1 MAAYDINPET
11 LNPAQRVL
19 FGRVSERYKP
29 EGGNLRLWH
38 TVGRWAAGEHLTF
51 EEARDAFDALLA
63 DDSTPYQMGVFLM
76 LGSPEFLTSDELAGF
91 ASALRAKA
99 VPVSILRPSGEPEPL
114 LIDTCGTGGDTIPTF
129 NISTT
134 LMFILAAEGIRV
146 AKHGNRAITSKSG
159 SSDVLQALGINVN
172 LGSDAV
178 KRCIE
183 ECGAGFM
190 FAPLFH
196 KAMKKVAEIRGV
208 LGEPLPDGTKFKTM
222 FNVLGP
228 LSNPARTPLQ
238 SLGVYSPSI
247 LKKEAEALA
256 RLGHIR
262 RAFVMHGLAPQDD
275 PALGGRGLDE
285 VSTIG
290 ETSLVEIGPDGLHEF
305 RITPEDSFDIK
316 RVPASDISG
325 GDAAANAEI
334 IRGILAGTIRG
345 PRRDIVVA
353 NAAVALALAEE
364 GEGFV
369 GSRKDVWLPHIAR
382 ANESLDS
389 GRANRSYEGL
399 RELSNRIAS

>member
-1 MAAYDINPET
+1 MAAYEINPET

-29 EGGNLRLWH
+29 EGGNPQLWES
-38 TVGRWAAGEHLTF
+38 VRRWAAGEHLTYD
-51 EEARDAFDALLA
+51 EAREAFGSLLA
-63 DDSTPYQMGVFLM
+63 DDATPYQMGIFLM
-76 LGSPEFLTSDELAGF
+76 LGSPEFLTADELAGF

-99 VPVSILRPSGEPEPL
+99 EPVTILSPTGEPEPML
-114 LIDTCGTGGDTIPTF
+114 LDTCGTGGDTIPTF

-238 SLGVYSPSI
+238 SLGVYGANI
-247 LKKEAEALA
+247 LRKQAEALS

-262 RAFVMHGLAPQDD
+262 RAFVMHGFGPKDD
-275 PALGGRGLDE
+275 PSLGGRGLDE

-290 ETSLVEIGPDGLHEF
+290 ETSLIELGPGGLHEF
-305 RITPEDSFDIK
+305 IITPEDSLGMK
-316 RVPASDISG
+316 RALASEITG
-325 GDAAANAEI
+325 GDAAGNAEI
-334 IRGILAGTIRG
+334 IRGILDGSVQG
-345 PRRDIVVA
+345 PRRDIVIA
-353 NAAVALALAEE
+353 NAAVALALATE
-364 GEGFV
+364 GEGF
-369 GSRKDVWLPHIAR
+369 IAHHPTALR
-382 ANESLDS
+382 ERVAQAAESLAS
-389 GRANRSYEGL
+389 GRANRKYEEL
-399 RELSNRIAS
+399 RELSNRLAS